1 MAPRMRKDVWK
12 LPANDKT
19 LFWYGQAIKTLQAKP
34 ITDVTSW
41 WSLAAMHGIDPQLW
55 IDLGYLDPAVQL
67 PFPADPTQP
76 GFWNQC
82 QHGSWYFLPW
92 HRAYLGAFE
101 AILLDT
107 IVKLGG
113 PSDWA
118 LPYWNYDPERR
129 ANLRFPQPFAPR
141 LLDHGSHNPL
151 WVKERY
157 GRRGDGVITVTPQDV
172 PLTQL
177 WEAPEF
183 FDEAGTIPTSFGG
196 TQTAFHHD
204 AGAGAGQLEQ
214 VPHGPIHNLVGGSI
228 RGADP
233 SVAANNGLMSMF
245 ETAAIDPVFWLHHAN
260 IDRLW
265 ESWLKA
271 ARSPGDPADAFQ
283 NPANTDWLD
292 QPAGAFVMPAPN
304 GSTFT
309 TTARQVLNTLDPSLN
324 YVYQELTVPV
334 RPTGPVASRLRSLGM
349 APAEADRIS
358 ETLGM
363 PSSKTTE
370 LVGEYGGSVRV
381 AGAAAD
387 ARVQLD
393 PVARDK
399 LTASLSQRST
409 MRAAPGGSPKPPD
422 RVYLALENITSAT
435 DAGVFHVYI
444 NLPDGADPKDYPKNY
459 AGVVSLFGARAA
471 SQPGGPHAGNGLAQT
486 LDITAIVDALH
497 LGGALDHLDVKFIPQ
512 TPMSDQDK
520 VDVGRVRVY
529 RQSRGP

>member
-1 MAPRMRKDVWK
+1 
-12 LPANDKT
+12 
-19 LFWYGQAIKTLQAKP
+19 
-34 ITDVTSW
+34 
-41 WSLAAMHGIDPQLW
+41 
-55 IDLGYLDPAVQL
+55 
-67 PFPADPTQP
+67 
-76 GFWNQC
+76 
-82 QHGSWYFLPW
+82 
-92 HRAYLGAFE
+92 
-101 AILLDT
+101 
-107 IVKLGG
+107 
-113 PSDWA
+113 
-118 LPYWNYDPERR
+118 
-129 ANLRFPQPFAPR
+129 
-141 LLDHGSHNPL
+141 
-151 WVKERY
+151 
-157 GRRGDGVITVTPQDV
+157 
-172 PLTQL
+172 
-177 WEAPEF
+177 
-183 FDEAGTIPTSFGG
+183 
-196 TQTAFHHD
+196 
-204 AGAGAGQLEQ
+204 
-214 VPHGPIHNLVGGSI
+214 
-228 RGADP
+228 
-233 SVAANNGLMSMF
+233 
-245 ETAAIDPVFWLHHAN
+245 
-260 IDRLW
+260 
-265 ESWLKA
+265 
-271 ARSPGDPADAFQ
+271 
-283 NPANTDWLD
+283 
-292 QPAGAFVMPAPN
+292 
-304 GSTFT
+304 
-309 TTARQVLNTLDPSLN
+309 
-324 YVYQELTVPV
+324 
-334 RPTGPVASRLRSLGM
+334 M